1 MIAINRFV
9 SVMDMTMWLKIR
21 DIYLGLL
28 GFEERIS
35 KEITIGKIVRSKFF
49 EI

>member
-9 SVMDMTMWLKIR
+9 NEMDMTMWLKIR
-21 DIYLGLL
+21 DIYSGLL
-28 GFEERIS
+28 GFEERIF
-35 KEITIGKIVRSKFF
+35 KKITIRKIIRSKFF